1 MGSTYLE
8 LYAALFPMQAT
19 QLLAQRIDIGLGRI
33 QRDLPLRR
41 QPSASLAAQ
50 PVILLSPLRG
60 LPVAFL
66 RQRLALFVLRQ
77 AVAGVRQQRRRAA
90 EEALQA
96 QDVLQGGERIRAVRA
111 PVRIA
116 AQEAS
121 LEFIARQQFLAA
133 QCGLFEQQ

>member
-1 MGSTYLE
+1 
-8 LYAALFPMQAT
+8 MQAT

-41 QPSASLAAQ
+41 QPSASLTPQ
-50 PVILLSPLRG
+50 LVTLLSPLRQF
-60 LPVAFL
+60 PAAFL
-66 RQRLALFVLRQ
+66 CQQLALSELRQ

-90 EEALQA
+90 EETLQA
-96 QDVLQGGERIRAVRA
+96 QDVLHGSERIRAVRA

-116 AQEAS
+116 AEEAS

-133 QCGLFEQQ
+133 QRGLFEQQ